1 VALPSAR
8 PGGFAIASD
17 GSGLGISTMHLKALL
32 LTTTLAGVAMAWP
45 LAALAAAETSSQ
57 VDEVV
62 VTGSRGQ
69 TRTVVSSPAP
79 IDVIGGEQLEKLGGA
94 APLRDALT
102 QLVPS
107 FQAQSV
113 GSSSW
118 DSLAR
123 PAGLRGLGGVHVLV
137 LVDGKRRHNSSL
149 LNLNT
154 GNLSN
159 GGNPVDLDLIPSSA
173 IARIEVLRDGA
184 AAQYGS
190 DAIAGVINLILRKD
204 SDGGRLNLNAGQRY
218 SYHGVTDGETVQADV
233 YHGFSL
239 GDGGFVTLAM
249 DAKSQHD
256 TLRGVDVTGPLYFTL
271 PGGVADPR
279 EATAYRYQLY
289 RGGLPKTKSANF
301 SINAGQTLGEAEL
314 YSSATLSFRDAVV
327 GQGFRRPNSNQDLI
341 QVYPD
346 GFAPN
351 YTLDEMDY
359 QVTGGVRWKTQG
371 WDADFSTTYGRD
383 RVDHG
388 SNNSLNASLGPSSPT
403 SFHTFR
409 SVFEQWTTNLDL
421 SRQVDVGGRPL
432 TVAAGAEYRWEHYET
447 QAGDPAAY
455 TAGGYIYPA
464 GYGNLAGRAASVGA
478 QGAVILTPADEAH
491 VSRSNYAGYI
501 DLSLDVTD
509 KLLIAAAGRYE
520 NYDDAAGDVL
530 SGKVSVRYKLNDAV
544 ALRGT
549 VSNGFRAPS
558 LSQSGYAQTA
568 NQANIINGVFT
579 FVESKTVRPDSA
591 VGQALGAKPLK
602 PETSTNYSVGLALTP
617 FSGFSATVD
626 AYRIELRD
634 RIALTGL
641 LSGSGVAAVLAR
653 NGLPT
658 NLSVRYFANAI
669 DTNTKGVDIVGS
681 YSQDLGNLGRLR
693 YTAGF
698 NYNKTTIAGIAA
710 NPPELAGLGLT
721 LFDRQQQGGATVST
735 PRTKLLL
742 GAEWTLDRLHVNL
755 RESRYGKWDSLNN
768 TPSFDQHYGAKW
780 ITDLEVG
787 YQLTEAIGAAVG
799 ANNIFN
805 VYPDKNTVPDTN
817 GFAPYGGNSPFG
829 LYGGYYY
836 VRLSVKL

>member
-1 VALPSAR
+1 MTKSALFLCSALAGAAMA
-8 PGGFAIASD
+8 GGAAAQT
-17 GSGLGISTMHLKALL
+17 GSGEAL
-32 LTTTLAGVAMAWP
+32 
-45 LAALAAAETSSQ
+45 E
-57 VDEVV
+57 EVV

-69 TRTVVSSPAP
+69 ARTVVSSPAP
-79 IDVIGGEQLEKLGGA
+79 IDVISGEQLERLGGA

-102 QLVPS
+102 QLIPS
-107 FQAQSV
+107 FQAQTV

-173 IARIEVLRDGA
+173 IARVEVLRDGA

-190 DAIAGVINLILRKD
+190 DAIAGVINVILRKD
-204 SDGGRLNLNAGQRY
+204 SEGGRLNVNAGRRY
-218 SYHGVTDGETVQADV
+218 EYNGVSDGETVQADMF
-233 YHGFSL
+233 HGFRF
-239 GDGGFVTLAM
+239 GEDGFLTLAV
-249 DAKSQHD
+249 DAKTQHD
-256 TLRGVDVTGPLYFTL
+256 ALRGVDLTGQLYFTL

-279 EATAYRYQLY
+279 EMTAHRYQLY
-289 RGGLPKTKSANF
+289 RGGLPKTKSAAL
-301 SINAGQTLGEAEL
+301 SVNAGQTLGGAEV
-314 YSSATLSFRDAVV
+314 YAAATLSFRDAVV
-327 GQGFRRPNSNQDLI
+327 GQGFRRPNSNQNLI

-351 YTLDEMDY
+351 YTLDELDH
-359 QVTGGVRWKTQG
+359 QVTGGVRWTASD
-371 WDADFSTTYGRD
+371 WDFDLSTTYGRN

-388 SNNSLNASLGPSSPT
+388 SSNSLNASLGPASPT
-403 SFHTFR
+403 EFHTFR
-409 SVFEQWTTNLDL
+409 STFEQWTTNLDVT
-421 SRQVDVGGRPL
+421 REFAVFGDRPL

-447 QAGDPAAY
+447 KAGDPAAY
-455 TAGGYIYPA
+455 TAGGYVYPT

-478 QGAVILTPADEAH
+478 QGAVILTPADEAD
-491 VSRSNYAGYI
+491 VSRANYAAYV

-509 KLLIAAAGRYE
+509 KFLIAAAGRYE
-520 NYDDAAGDVL
+520 DYDDAAGDVL
-530 SGKVSVRYKLNDAV
+530 SGKVSARYEFNDAV
-544 ALRGT
+544 ALRAT

-579 FVESKTVRPDSA
+579 FVESKTVTPDSA
-591 VGQALGAKPLK
+591 VGAALGAQPLK
-602 PETSTNYSVGLALTP
+602 PEKSTNYSVGLALTP

-669 DTNTKGVDIVGS
+669 DTNTKGVDIVAS
-681 YSQDLGNLGRLR
+681 YSHEVGDLGRLR
-693 YTAGF
+693 YTLGF
-698 NYNKTTIAGIAA
+698 NYNKTTIAGIAP

-721 LFDRQQQGGATVST
+721 LFDRQQRGSATVST

-742 GAEWTLDRLHVNL
+742 GAEWTYDKWRVNL
-755 RESRYGKWDSLNN
+755 RESRYGKWQSLNN
-768 TPSFDQHYGAKW
+768 NAAFDQRYGAKW
-780 ITDLEVG
+780 LTDLEVG
-787 YQLTEAIGAAVG
+787 YQVSERLALAVG
-799 ANNIFN
+799 ANNLFD
-805 VYPDKNTVPDTN
+805 VYPDRNTVADTN
-817 GFAPYGGNSPFG
+817 GFAPFGGNSPFG
-829 LYGGYYY
+829 VYGGYYY
-836 VRLSVKL
+836 ARVTVNF

>member
-1 VALPSAR
+1 M
-8 PGGFAIASD
+8 
-17 GSGLGISTMHLKALL
+17 TK
-32 LTTTLAGVAMAWP
+32 T
-45 LAALAAAETSSQ
+45 ALALGSSLSILAFATTAAAQAEGGQ
-57 VDEVV
+57 ALDEVV

-69 TRTVVSSPAP
+69 ARTVVSSPAP
-79 IDVIGGEQLEKLGGA
+79 IDVIGGEQLERLGGA
-94 APLRDALT
+94 APIRDALT
-102 QLVPS
+102 QLIPS
-107 FQAQSV
+107 FQAQTV

-190 DAIAGVINLILRKD
+190 DAIAGVINVILKKND
-204 SDGGRLNLNAGQRY
+204 SGGRLNVNAGQRY
-218 SYHGVTDGETVQADV
+218 SYNGVSDGETVQADL

-239 GDGGFVTLAM
+239 GPDGYLTLAM
-249 DAKSQHD
+249 DAKTQHD
-256 TLRGVDVTGPLYFTL
+256 ALRGVDLPGQLYFTL

-301 SINAGQTLGEAEL
+301 SVNAGQTFGEAEV
-314 YSSATLSFRDAVV
+314 YAAATLGFRDAVV
-327 GQGFRRPNSNQDLI
+327 GQGFRRPNSNQNLI
-341 QVYPD
+341 QIYPD

-351 YTLDEMDY
+351 YTLDELDY
-359 QVTGGVRWKTQG
+359 QATAGVRWTAAG
-371 WDADFSTTYGRD
+371 WDLDLSTTYGRN

-388 SNNSLNASLGPSSPT
+388 STNTLNASLGPSSPT
-403 SFHTFR
+403 RFHTFR
-409 SVFEQWTTNLDL
+409 SVFDQWTTNFDL
-421 SRQVDVGGRPL
+421 SREVEVFAGRPL
-432 TVAAGAEYRWEHYET
+432 TVAAGLEYRWEKYRT

-455 TAGGYIYPA
+455 AAGGYVYPT

-478 QGAVILTPADEAH
+478 QGAVILTPSDEAN
-491 VSRSNYAGYI
+491 VTRGNVAAYV

-509 KLLIAAAGRYE
+509 RFLIAAAGRYE
-520 NYDDAAGDVL
+520 DYDDAAGDVF
-530 SGKVSVRYKLNDAV
+530 SGKLSARYEFSDAI
-544 ALRGT
+544 ALRAT

-591 VGQALGAKPLK
+591 VGQALGAKPLE
-602 PETSTNYSVGLALTP
+602 PETSTNYSLGLALTP
-617 FSGFSATVD
+617 FSGFSATID

-641 LSGSGVAAVLAR
+641 LSGNGVAAVLAR

-669 DTNTKGVDIVGS
+669 DTNTKGVDVVAS
-681 YSQDLGNLGRLR
+681 YSHEVGEWGRLR
-693 YTAGF
+693 YTLGF
-698 NYNKTTIAGIAA
+698 NYNKTSIAGIAP

-721 LFDRQQQGGATVST
+721 LFDRQQQGAVTVTT

-742 GAEWTLDRLHVNL
+742 GAEWTYDRWRVNL

-768 TPSFDQHYGAKW
+768 VVTSDQHYGAKW

-787 YQLTEAIGAAVG
+787 FEVNERLSLAIGA
-799 ANNIFN
+799 NNLFDT
-805 VYPDKNTVPDTN
+805 YPDRNTVPDTN

-829 LYGGYYY
+829 VYGGYYY
-836 VRLSVKL
+836 VRATVNF

>member
-1 VALPSAR
+1 
-8 PGGFAIASD
+8 
-17 GSGLGISTMHLKALL
+17 MHLKTLL
-32 LTTTLAGVAMAWP
+32 FTTTLAGVAAAWP
-45 LAALAAAETSSQ
+45 ISVLAAAAETSQ
-57 VDEVV
+57 LDEVV

-69 TRTVVSSPAP
+69 VRTVISSPAP
-79 IDVIGGEQLEKLGGA
+79 IDVIGSDQLEKIGGA

-107 FQAQSV
+107 FQAQTV

-137 LVDGKRRHNSSL
+137 LVNGKRRHNSSL
-149 LNLNT
+149 LNLST

-159 GGNPVDLDLIPSSA
+159 GGNPVDLDLIPTSA

-204 SDGGRLNLNAGQRY
+204 RSGGQLNINAGQRF
-218 SYHGVTDGETVQADV
+218 SYNGVSDGETLQADL

-239 GDGGFVTLAM
+239 GPDGFLTVAM
-249 DAKSQHD
+249 DAKTQHD
-256 TLRGVDVTGPLYFTL
+256 TLRGVDVAGQLYFAL
-271 PGGVADPR
+271 PGGAPDPR

-289 RGGLPKTKSANF
+289 RGGLPKNKAANF
-301 SINAGQTLGEAEL
+301 FVNAGQTLGEVDV

-327 GQGFRRPNSNQDLI
+327 GQGYRRPNSNQNLI
-341 QVYPD
+341 QVYPN

-359 QVTGGVRWKTQG
+359 QGTAGATWKAAA
-371 WDADFSTTYGRD
+371 WDVDLSTTYGRN

-388 SNNSLNASLGPSSPT
+388 SNNSLNASLGPTSPT
-403 SFHTFR
+403 TFHTFR
-409 SVFEQWTTNLDL
+409 SVFEQWTTNLDVN
-421 SRQVDVGGRPL
+421 RQVDVFGGRPL
-432 TVAAGAEYRWEHYET
+432 TVAAGAEYRREHYET

-455 TAGGYIYPA
+455 AAGGYIYPA
-464 GYGNLAGRAASVGA
+464 GYGNLAGRAATVGA
-478 QGAVILTPADEAH
+478 QGAVILTPSDEAD

-501 DLSLDVTD
+501 DLSLEATD

-520 NYDDAAGDVL
+520 KYDDAAGDVF
-530 SGKVSVRYKLNDAV
+530 SGKVSLRYELNDAV
-544 ALRGT
+544 ALRAT
-549 VSNGFRAPS
+549 ISNGFRAPS

-579 FVESKTVRPDSA
+579 FVESKTVRPDSS
-591 VGQALGAKPLK
+591 VGKALGTKPLE
-602 PETSTNYSVGLALTP
+602 PETSTNYSVGMALTP
-617 FSGFSATVD
+617 FSGFTATVD

-641 LSGSGVAAVLAR
+641 LSGTGVAAVLAR

-681 YSQDLGNLGRLR
+681 YSHDIGDLGRLR
-693 YTAGF
+693 YTVGF
-698 NYNKTTIAGIAA
+698 NYNKTNIAGIAP
-710 NPPELAGLGLT
+710 NPTELGGLGLT
-721 LFDRQQQGGATVST
+721 LFDRQQRGGVTVST

-742 GAEWTLDRLHVNL
+742 GAEWTLDKLRVNL
-755 RESRYGKWDSLNN
+755 RESRYGKWESLNN
-768 TPSFDQHYGAKW
+768 NATFDQRFGAKW
-780 ITDLEVG
+780 ITDVEVG
-787 YQLTEAIGAAVG
+787 YQLTEAISAAVG
-799 ANNIFN
+799 ANNIFD

-836 VRLSVKL
+836 ARMSVKF

>member
-1 VALPSAR
+1 MTKTSLFLGSA
-8 PGGFAIASD
+8 
-17 GSGLGISTMHLKALL
+17 
-32 LTTTLAGVAMAWP
+32 LAG
-45 LAALAAAETSSQ
+45 LALAGAAAAQTSSGEALE
-57 VDEVV
+57 EVV

-69 TRTVVSSPAP
+69 ARTVVSSPAP
-79 IDVIGGEQLEKLGGA
+79 IDVISGEQLERLGGA

-102 QLVPS
+102 QLIPS
-107 FQAQSV
+107 FQAQTV

-149 LNLNT
+149 LNLST

-190 DAIAGVINLILRKD
+190 DAIAGVINVILRKD
-204 SDGGRLNLNAGQRY
+204 NEGGRLNVNAGQRY
-218 SYHGVTDGETVQADV
+218 EYNGVSDGETVQADLF
-233 YHGFSL
+233 HGFKF
-239 GDGGFVTLAM
+239 GEDGFVTLAV
-249 DAKSQHD
+249 DAKTQHD
-256 TLRGVDVTGPLYFTL
+256 TLRGVDLTGQLYFTL
-271 PGGVADPR
+271 PGGAPDPR
-279 EATAYRYQLY
+279 EATAHRYQLY
-289 RGGLPKTKSANF
+289 RGGLPKAKSASF
-301 SINAGQTLGEAEL
+301 SVNAGHTVGGAEL
-314 YSSATLSFRDAVV
+314 YGSATLSFRDAVV
-327 GQGFRRPNSNQDLI
+327 GQGFRRPNSNQNLI

-351 YTLDEMDY
+351 YTLDELDY
-359 QVTGGVRWKTQG
+359 QGIGGLRWTAND
-371 WDADFSTTYGRD
+371 WDFDLSTTYGRN

-388 SNNSLNASLGPSSPT
+388 SNNSLNASLGPNSPRA
-403 SFHTFR
+403 FHTFR
-409 SVFEQWTTNLDL
+409 SVFEQWTTNLDV
-421 SRQVDVGGRPL
+421 SREIPVFGDRPL

-447 QAGDPAAY
+447 QSGDPAAY
-455 TAGGYIYPA
+455 AAGGFIYPA

-478 QGAVILTPADEAH
+478 QGAVILTPADEAD
-491 VSRSNYAGYI
+491 VSRANYAAYL
-501 DLSLDVTD
+501 DFSLDVTD
-509 KLLIAAAGRYE
+509 RLLLAAAGRYE
-520 NYDDAAGDVL
+520 EYDDAAGDVL
-530 SGKVSVRYKLNDAV
+530 SGKVSARYEFNDAV
-544 ALRGT
+544 ALRAT

-579 FVESKTVRPDSA
+579 FVESKTVRPDSS
-591 VGQALGAKPLK
+591 VGTALGAQPLK
-602 PETSTNYSVGLALTP
+602 PEKSTNYSVGLALTP
-617 FSGFSATVD
+617 FPGFSATVD

-641 LSGSGVAAVLAR
+641 LSGPGVAAVLAR

-681 YSQDLGNLGRLR
+681 YSHEIGDWGRLR
-693 YTAGF
+693 YTLGF
-698 NYNKTTIAGIAA
+698 NYNKTTIAGIAP

-721 LFDRQQQGGATVST
+721 LFDRQQRGAATVST

-742 GAEWTLDRLHVNL
+742 GAEWTYDKWRVNL

-768 TPSFDQHYGAKW
+768 NPAFDQHFGAKW
-780 ITDLEVG
+780 LTDLEVG
-787 YQLTEAIGAAVG
+787 YEISEQIAVAVG
-799 ANNIFN
+799 ANNLFD
-805 VYPDKNTVPDTN
+805 VYPDRNTVPDTN

-836 VRLSVKL
+836 ARVSVNF

>member
-1 VALPSAR
+1 MTKRSLFLCTA
-8 PGGFAIASD
+8 
-17 GSGLGISTMHLKALL
+17 
-32 LTTTLAGVAMAWP
+32 LAG
-45 LAALAAAETSSQ
+45 LALATSAGAQDAAVESVS
-57 VDEVV
+57 EVV

-69 TRTVVSSPAP
+69 ARTVVSSPAP
-79 IDVIGGEQLEKLGGA
+79 IDVISGEQLERLGGA

-102 QLVPS
+102 QLIPS
-107 FQAQSV
+107 FQAQTV

-159 GGNPVDLDLIPSSA
+159 GGNPVDLDLIPTSA

-190 DAIAGVINLILRKD
+190 DAIAGVINVILRKD
-204 SDGGRLNLNAGQRY
+204 SEGGRLNVNAGQRY
-218 SYHGVTDGETVQADV
+218 KYNGVSDGETLQADL
-233 YHGFSL
+233 YHGFAF
-239 GDGGFVTLAM
+239 GEDGFATVAI
-249 DAKSQHD
+249 DAKTQHD
-256 TLRGVDVTGPLYFTL
+256 ALRGVETPGALYFTL

-289 RGGLPKTKSANF
+289 RGGLPKAKSA
-301 SINAGQTLGEAEL
+301 SLSLNAGQTLGGAEV
-314 YSSATLSFRDAVV
+314 YASGTLSFRDAVV
-327 GQGFRRPNSNQDLI
+327 GQGFRRPNSNQNLL

-351 YTLDEMDY
+351 YTLDELDF
-359 QVTGGVRWKTQG
+359 QTTAGARWEAAG
-371 WDADFSTTYGRD
+371 WNLDLSTTYGRN

-388 SNNSLNASLGPSSPT
+388 SSNTLNASLGPTSPT
-403 SFHTFR
+403 EFHTFR
-409 SVFEQWTTNLDL
+409 STFEQWTTNLDF
-421 SRQVDVGGRPL
+421 SREVEVFGGRPL
-432 TVAAGAEYRWEHYET
+432 MLAAGAEYRWEHYET
-447 QAGDPAAY
+447 RAGDPLAYAAGNY
-455 TAGGYIYPA
+455 VYPA
-464 GYGNLAGRAASVGA
+464 GYGNLGGRPASVGA
-478 QGAVILTPADEAH
+478 QGAVILTPADEAD
-491 VSRSNYAGYI
+491 VSRANYAAYV

-509 KLLIAAAGRYE
+509 KLLIAAAGRFE
-520 NYDDAAGDVL
+520 DYDDASGDVL
-530 SGKVSVRYKLNDAV
+530 SGKLSARYEFSDAI
-544 ALRGT
+544 ALRAT

-579 FVESKTVRPDSA
+579 FVESKTVTPDSV
-591 VGQALGAKPLK
+591 VGQALGAQPLE

-617 FSGFSATVD
+617 FAGFSATVD
-626 AYRIELRD
+626 AYRIEVRD

-641 LSGSGVAAVLAR
+641 LSGTGVAAILAR

-658 NLSVRYFANAI
+658 NLSIRYFANAI
-669 DTNTKGVDIVGS
+669 DTNTKGIDLVAS
-681 YSQDLGNLGRLR
+681 YGHEIGDLGRLR
-693 YTAGF
+693 YTLGF

-721 LFDRQQQGGATVST
+721 LFDRQQQGSATRST

-742 GAEWTLDRLHVNL
+742 GAEWTYDRWRVNL
-755 RESRYGKWDSLNN
+755 RQNRYGKFDNIANN
-768 TPSFDQHYGAKW
+768 PASDQHYGAKW
-780 ITDLEVG
+780 LTDLEVG
-787 YQLTEAIGAAVG
+787 YEVSEAVSVAVG
-799 ANNIFN
+799 ANNLFD
-805 VYPDKNTVPDTN
+805 VYPDRNTVPDTQ

-829 LYGGYYY
+829 VYGGYYY
-836 VRLSVKL
+836 ARVSVNF

>member
-1 VALPSAR
+1 MTKTSLFLCTALA
-8 PGGFAIASD
+8 GLAMAGAAAAQT
-17 GSGLGISTMHLKALL
+17 GSGEAL
-32 LTTTLAGVAMAWP
+32 
-45 LAALAAAETSSQ
+45 E
-57 VDEVV
+57 EVV

-69 TRTVVSSPAP
+69 ARTVVSSPAP
-79 IDVIGGEQLEKLGGA
+79 IDVISGEQLERLGGA

-102 QLVPS
+102 QLIPS
-107 FQAQSV
+107 FQAQTV

-173 IARIEVLRDGA
+173 IARVEVLRDGA

-190 DAIAGVINLILRKD
+190 DAIAGVINVILRKD
-204 SDGGRLNLNAGQRY
+204 SEGGRLNVNAGRRY
-218 SYHGVTDGETVQADV
+218 EYNGVSDGETVQADLF
-233 YHGFSL
+233 HGFRF
-239 GDGGFVTLAM
+239 GDDGFVTLAV
-249 DAKSQHD
+249 DAKTQHD
-256 TLRGVDVTGPLYFTL
+256 ALRGVDLTGQLYFAL

-279 EATAYRYQLY
+279 ETTAHRYQLY
-289 RGGLPKTKSANF
+289 RGGLPKTKSAAL
-301 SINAGQTLGEAEL
+301 SVNAGQTLGGAEV
-314 YSSATLSFRDAVV
+314 YSSATLSFRDAEV
-327 GQGFRRPNSNQDLI
+327 GQGFRRPNSNQNLV

-351 YTLDEMDY
+351 YTLDELDY
-359 QVTGGVRWKTQG
+359 QATGGVRWTTND
-371 WDADFSTTYGRD
+371 WDFDLSTTYGRN

-388 SNNSLNASLGPSSPT
+388 SSNSLNASLGPASPT
-403 SFHTFR
+403 EFHTFR
-409 SVFEQWTTNLDL
+409 STFEQWTTNLDVT
-421 SRQVDVGGRPL
+421 REFAVFGDRPL

-447 QAGDPAAY
+447 KAGDPAAY
-455 TAGGYIYPA
+455 TAGGYVYPT

-478 QGAVILTPADEAH
+478 QGAVILTPADEAD
-491 VSRSNYAGYI
+491 VSRANYAAYV

-509 KLLIAAAGRYE
+509 KFLIAAAGRYE
-520 NYDDAAGDVL
+520 DYDDAAGDVL
-530 SGKVSVRYKLNDAV
+530 SGKVSARYEFNDAV
-544 ALRGT
+544 ALRAT

-591 VGQALGAKPLK
+591 VGEALGAQPLK
-602 PETSTNYSVGLALTP
+602 PEKSTNYSVGLALTP

-669 DTNTKGVDIVGS
+669 DTNTKGVDLVAS
-681 YSQDLGNLGRLR
+681 YSHDIGDLGRLR
-693 YTAGF
+693 YTLGF
-698 NYNKTTIAGIAA
+698 NYNKTTIAGIAP
-710 NPPELAGLGLT
+710 NPAELAGLGLT
-721 LFDRQQQGGATVST
+721 LFDRQQRGSATVST

-742 GAEWTLDRLHVNL
+742 GAEWTYDKWRVNL

-768 TPSFDQHYGAKW
+768 NAAFDQHYGAKW
-780 ITDLEVG
+780 LTDLEVG
-787 YQLTEAIGAAVG
+787 YQVSERLALAVG
-799 ANNIFN
+799 ANNLFD
-805 VYPDKNTVPDTN
+805 VYPDRNTVADTN
-817 GFAPYGGNSPFG
+817 GFAPFGGNSPFG
-829 LYGGYYY
+829 IYGGYYY
-836 VRLSVKL
+836 ARVTVNF